1 LPIPDRATVEFV
13 TIRPETPQ
21 DFKAIEEIHIAAFAN
36 HPYSRQTEH
45 LIVNALRADGALTV
59 SLVAETGGAVVG
71 HIAFS
76 RMGLDGHDCQWLLAG
91 PLGVLPRLQRQGI
104 GRQLVGEGIDAIR
117 KLGAEGCVLVGDPG
131 YYTPL
136 GFRHSP
142 GLVMEGV
149 PAENIM
155 YFPLAR
161 GVPEGAASHHAA
173 FLATA

>member
-1 LPIPDRATVEFV
+1 V
-13 TIRPETPQ
+13 TIRPETSQ
-21 DFKAIEEIHIAAFAN
+21 DFKAIEQIHIAAFAN

-59 SLVAETGGAVVG
+59 SLVAEVDGAVLG

-76 RMGLDGHDCQWLLAG
+76 PMGLNGRECPWSLAG
-91 PLGVLPRLQRQGI
+91 PLGVLPEFQRQGI
-104 GRQLVGEGIDAIR
+104 GKQLVREGIDAIR

-136 GFRHSP
+136 GFKHSA
-142 GLVMEGV
+142 GLQMEGV

-155 YFPLAR
+155 YYPIT
-161 GVPEGAASHHAA
+161 GGIPQGAISHHAA
-173 FLATA
+173 FLVSA

>member
-1 LPIPDRATVEFV
+1 V

-21 DFKAIEEIHIAAFAN
+21 DIAAIEEIHFAAFAN

-45 LIVNALRADGALTV
+45 LIVNALRADSALAV
-59 SLVAETGGAVVG
+59 SLVASKGGSVLG

-76 RMGLDGHDCQWLLAG
+76 RMGLNGSDCPWLLAG
-91 PLGVLPRLQRQGI
+91 PLGVLPQFQRQGI
-104 GRQLVGEGIDAIR
+104 GKQLVREGLDAIR

-136 GFRHSP
+136 GFKHSP
-142 GLVMEGV
+142 GLIMEGV

-155 YFPLAR
+155 YFPIA
-161 GVPEGAASHHAA
+161 GGIPEGAISHHAA
-173 FLATA
+173 FLVTA